1 MIWPVTSVV
10 AGVFAVMMVVLSL
23 AVTWRRVQLRSTHG
37 DAGDSVLGKRI
48 RAHGNFSEYA
58 PLALIL
64 LALLEA
70 QAAPARLVGSLGVVF
85 VLARLVHVV
94 GMLFVRKPLVRGVAI
109 VAQHAGFVVAGL
121 WLVRE
126 FLVRY

>member
-1 MIWPVTSVV
+1 MIWPVTSLV
-10 AGVFAVMMVVLSL
+10 AGVFAVMMVALSL
-23 AVTWRRVQLRSTHG
+23 AVTQRRIQVRSTHG

-48 RAHGNFSEYA
+48 RAHGNFTEYA

-70 QAAPARLVGSLGVVF
+70 QAAPAVLVQALGVVF
-85 VLARLVHVV
+85 VLSRLVHVV
-94 GMLFVRKPLVRGVAI
+94 GMLVVRHPLVRAAAMT
-109 VAQHAGFVVAGL
+109 AQHAGFVAAAW

-126 FLVRY
+126 FLK